1 MNCNI
6 RKLSITGAIAIFL
19 ATLLLHFAGCASS
32 TKTVKGQLDT
42 AESSE
47 PKLITDISTTEDSES
62 STVLVSGDRL
72 LTYTS
77 VKQPFPL
84 GVLLYFPETALDNIE
99 TTYTPDSDIV
109 RSVQASEITD
119 KGHTSRIEILLK
131 KDASYEVAREDTGL
145 KISFKK
151 ASAIAA
157 SATTEIEEEKPSDK
171 LDISPAES
179 IPVPASHFE
188 SILATQLENS
198 VKISVNADGTIK
210 EYKSFTVDK
219 TPRIVFD
226 IYNVISPYK
235 GEQSVQVNT
244 EWVKRVRH
252 FGYPDRLRVVLDTK
266 AEYLSAFSAN
276 PVEKGLVIHVGE
288 VEATEV
294 STEAISE
301 VQVTKGKPAWINRID
316 FASKDD
322 GKSTIIIGTT
332 TPVKYNLKKINDK
345 KLLLNLFNT
354 RLPDYRKRPL
364 ITTRFQSAVDRIMPF
379 QSPAMKD
386 SSLVSIELR
395 ESVPYFAEQTDD
407 LLVLHFEASSIPP
420 KRLDEAK
427 LPSWKKAILQTTAEI
442 EAPAP
447 EAFEVSMP
455 KERVPEER
463 MFEEGVPEER
473 VPEALEEK
481 FTGEKIALNFY
492 DTDIKNVFRI
502 LMNVSGKN
510 FAIDKDVKGKVTLTL
525 DKPVPWDQVLDLIL
539 KMNRLGVVYEGD
551 IVRIAT
557 LKTLKAENAYK
568 QTKFAADK
576 KLIEQEKAL
585 EPLITEYI
593 PISYADASGDVLPHI
608 VLTEGRG
615 SVTVDGRNNQIIIT
629 DTAEKVEL
637 AKETIKRIDKV
648 TPQVIIEAR
657 IVEAQ
662 NTFSRQIGSY
672 WGVTAGPNYDPGL
685 DGNVSWDMSST
696 NPAPSI
702 GEIGVQFTS
711 LGSAAFELLDLRL
724 QASESEG
731 QIKIVSSPRVLTL
744 DNTAASIKQGLAYPY
759 NKLDADG
766 NTVTEF
772 KDIALQLDVTPHV
785 TPDNRI
791 AMKISVQNNE
801 IGALINNQISFT
813 TKEAQ
818 TELLVDDG
826 DTIIIGGIR
835 KTRKDNSESGVPGL
849 RKLPVIGWLFKSKS
863 KSDDLEELLIFITP
877 RIVTLEQRLG
887 KVS

>member
-62 STVLVSGDRL
+62 SIVLVSGDRL

-131 KDASYEVAREDTGL
+131 KDASYEVARVDTGL

-179 IPVPASHFE
+179 IPVPASRFE
-188 SILATQLENS
+188 SIHATQLENS

-226 IYNVISPYK
+226 IYDIISPYK

-244 EWVKRVRH
+244 KWVKRVRH

-294 STEAISE
+294 SFEAISE

-316 FASKDD
+316 FASEDD

-354 RLPDYRKRPL
+354 KLPDYRKRPL

-427 LPSWKKAILQTTAEI
+427 LPSWKKAILLTTAEI

-455 KERVPEER
+455 DKRVPEER
-463 MFEEGVPEER
+463 MFEEGVPEGR

-481 FTGEKIALNFY
+481 YTGEKIALNFY

-525 DKPVPWDQVLDLIL
+525 DKPVPWDQVLDLVL
-539 KMNRLGVVYEGD
+539 KMNRLGVAYEGD
-551 IVRIAT
+551 IVRVAT
-557 LKTLKAENAYK
+557 LKTLKAENAY
-568 QTKFAADK
+568 QQAKFASDK

-593 PISYADASGDVLPHI
+593 PISYADASSDILPHI

-615 SVTVDGRNNQIIIT
+615 SVTVDVRNNQIIIT
-629 DTAEKVEL
+629 DVAENVEQ
-637 AKETIKRIDKV
+637 AKETIKQIDKV

-657 IVEAQ
+657 IVEATS
-662 NTFSRQIGSY
+662 TFSRQIGSL
-672 WGVTAGPNYDPGL
+672 WGVTGGPKYSNQL
-685 DGNVSWDMSST
+685 DGNISYDMSAM

-702 GEIGVQFTS
+702 GEIGIQFAS
-711 LGSAAFELLDLRL
+711 LGSSAFELLDLRL

-744 DNTAASIKQGLAYPY
+744 DNTSASIKQGLAYPY

-791 AMKISVQNNE
+791 AMKITVQNNE
-801 IGALINNQISFT
+801 IGAVINDEVSFT

-835 KTRKDNSESGVPGL
+835 KTRKGTSESGVPGL
-849 RKLPVIGWLFKSKS
+849 RRIPVIGWLFKEKA
-863 KSDDLEELLIFITP
+863 KTDDLEELLIFITP
-877 RIVTLEQRLG
+877 RIVTLEQRG
-887 KVS
+887 GETS

>member
-6 RKLSITGAIAIFL
+6 RKLSIIGAMAIFL

-32 TKTVKGQLDT
+32 TKTFKGQLDT

-62 STVLVSGDRL
+62 SIVLVSGDRL

-179 IPVPASHFE
+179 IPVPASRFE
-188 SILATQLENS
+188 SILVTQLENS

-226 IYNVISPYK
+226 IYDIKSPYK

-288 VEATEV
+288 VEAAEV

-301 VQVTKGKPAWINRID
+301 VQVTKGKLAWINRID
-316 FASKDD
+316 FASEDD

-455 KERVPEER
+455 EERVPEEKVPEER
-463 MFEEGVPEER
+463 MFEEGVPE
-473 VPEALEEK
+473 ALEEK
-481 FTGEKIALNFY
+481 YTGEKIALNFY

-525 DKPVPWDQVLDLIL
+525 DKPVPWDQVLDLVL
-539 KMNRLGVVYEGD
+539 KMNRLGVAYEGD

-557 LKTLKAENAYK
+557 LKTLKAENAYQ
-568 QTKFAADK
+568 QTKFASDK
-576 KLIEQEKAL
+576 KLMEQEKAL

-593 PISYADASGDVLPHI
+593 PISYADASGDILPHI

-629 DTAEKVEL
+629 DVAENIEL
-637 AKETIKRIDKV
+637 AKETISQIDKV

-657 IVEAQ
+657 IVEAT
-662 NTFSRQIGSY
+662 NSFTREIGTL
-672 WGVTAGPNYDPGL
+672 WETTAGPRYNSGL
-685 DGNVSWDMSST
+685 DGNISWDMSAR
-696 NPAPSI
+696 NPVPAL
-702 GEIGVQFTS
+702 GQIGVSFTS
-711 LGSAAFELLDLRL
+711 LGSSAFELLDLRL

-731 QIKIVSSPRVLTL
+731 QIKIISSPRILTL
-744 DNTAASIKQGLAYPY
+744 DNTAASIKQGLSYPF

-785 TPDNRI
+785 TPDNRVSMEI
-791 AMKISVQNNE
+791 TVKNNE
-801 IGALINNQISFT
+801 IGAVIAGQISFT
-813 TKEAQ
+813 TKEAT

-826 DTIIIGGIR
+826 DTIVIAGIR
-835 KTRKDNSESGVPGL
+835 KTRKDSAESGVPGL
-849 RKLPVIGWLFKSKS
+849 RNIPIIGWLFKSKT
-863 KSDDLEELLIFITP
+863 KRETMEELLIFITP
-877 RIVTLEQRLG
+877 RIVKLEQRAG
-887 KVS
+887 EIS